1 MNKKLIGKL
10 LIVILLISI
19 VITNVSYAVNI
30 DKELFKKSLRH
41 LYASDIKIATE
52 STSEGFSG
60 SSTTTYHAPS
70 ELEITDDKILLR
82 EKGEVDG
89 EFKLIKRRPKVYNKI
104 LSHGIKDIE
113 DIFENFK

>member
-41 LYASDIKIATE
+41 LYASDIKLQQKVLAKDLVV
-52 STSEGFSG
+52 
-60 SSTTTYHAPS
+60 HQ
-70 ELEITDDKILLR
+70 LLH
-82 EKGEVDG
+82 
-89 EFKLIKRRPKVYNKI
+89 IMHHQN
-104 LSHGIKDIE
+104 
-113 DIFENFK
+113 